1 MKNLN
6 LTQLETTT
14 LTELINNIDID
25 ITEDSI
31 FSCVDANDLSKFTGI
46 VINKMRGVVGS
57 LIKKGIVYLV
67 DEDGDGTEIVYLE
80 NDYFYLSNESK

>member
-46 VINKMRGVVGS
+46 AINKMRGVVGS

>member
-31 FSCVDANDLSKFTGI
+31 FSCVDVNDLSKFTGI
-46 VINKMRGVVGS
+46 EIKKMRGVVGS
-57 LIKKGIVYLV
+57 LIKKDIVYIEDV
-67 DEDGDGTEIVYLE
+67 DGDGTELVYLE